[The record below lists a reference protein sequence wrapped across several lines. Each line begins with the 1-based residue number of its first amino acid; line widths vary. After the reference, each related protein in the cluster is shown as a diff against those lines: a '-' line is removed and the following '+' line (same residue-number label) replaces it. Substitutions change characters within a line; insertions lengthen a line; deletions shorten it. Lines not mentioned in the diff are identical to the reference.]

1 MNKKQKMEMLAAVL
15 AAGSL
20 YINSEI
26 SAAEAII
33 VSPTETGTG
42 MTQQSQDND
51 ITIVVEDKMDQNDDT
66 GRWEFNEKTGDTI
79 YDFQKQIN
87 FSTTG
92 GKDGNNKKIIVS
104 ALDSVAPVVDPE
116 KGLKIKH
123 YSGKY
128 AYLDQNGKVTAENGD
143 VLINNVYELPY
154 DEIAK
159 AHLFYD
165 FNK

>member
-1 MNKKQKMEMLAAVL
+1 MLAAVL

-20 YINSEI
+20 YINSGI

-79 YDFQKQIN
+79 EAKTYGSKESANIQEHLVQEFMQLTVKDHDVKIN
-87 FSTTG
+87 DNGLVSRIVD
-92 GKDGNNKKIIVS
+92 GK
-104 ALDSVAPVVDPE
+104 E
-116 KGLKIKH
+116 
-123 YSGKY
+123 
-128 AYLDQNGKVTAENGD
+128 
-143 VLINNVYELPY
+143 VLINEDLAKEIKERNQKLTAKKGPKIK
-154 DEIAK
+154 DEK
-159 AHLFYD
+159 EGR
-165 FNK
+165 